1 MAKAGYR
8 TGHIGKYHVSPE
20 EVFHFQT
27 YMKGSQ
33 RNAVDMANK
42 SEDFITAKSDQ
53 PFFLYFAPSD
63 PHRGGGKD
71 MSSKNKLK
79 PDLFGNKP
87 DRKSHTGVEEVF
99 YDPLKVP
106 IPSFL
111 PDTSETREELAQYYQ
126 SVSRIDQGLARL
138 IEILQNAGLYEKT
151 MIVFTSDHGMA
162 FAGKTTVY
170 EGGLKVPFVVR
181 NPYEKKRGSGTPP
194 LSVTST
200 SLPACLT
207 LPVL

>member
-1 MAKAGYR
+1 
-8 TGHIGKYHVSPE
+8 
-20 EVFHFQT
+20 
-27 YMKGSQ
+27 
-33 RNAVDMANK
+33 
-42 SEDFITAKSDQ
+42 
-53 PFFLYFAPSD
+53 
-63 PHRGGGKD
+63 

-162 FAGKTTVY
+162 FAG
-170 EGGLKVPFVVR
+170 GR
-181 NPYEKKRGSGTPP
+181 PP
-194 LSVTST
+194 SMKED
-200 SLPACLT
+200 
-207 LPVL
+207 